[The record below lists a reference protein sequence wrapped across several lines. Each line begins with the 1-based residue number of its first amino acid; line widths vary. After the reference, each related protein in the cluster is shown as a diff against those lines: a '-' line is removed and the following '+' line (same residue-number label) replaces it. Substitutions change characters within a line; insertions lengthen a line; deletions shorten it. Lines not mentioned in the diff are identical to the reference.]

1 MPLVTHFRSPEGDL
15 LPIAAAAQYTVE
27 IPAAG
32 SEDLKG
38 WWLERDVYM
47 RRIMLEGVT
56 EEMAVHVSCPVGA
69 IFTEHGLYVTQD
81 VGVESFIDLELSSL
95 PAAATSVH
103 LLAQHAEGG
112 GAVYMPVVGQGGSGS
127 TTELEQLVQQTVEG
141 LRDAQEDIDGIEQRV
156 TEIENGGGGGGGT
169 GGTTEQHLYKWIV
182 TAQIVFDDLAFDGF
196 IEVLTSLTYDEVK
209 NFAEQDE
216 LKRFFDGATL
226 LYAMGQEVGIGLK
239 FCFAGAF
246 HYEDHML
253 NLNCMQIYTDTDIV
267 TPNFVGYRAALDV
280 HVGMVGEPDIHQ
292 IF

>member
-38 WWLERDVYM
+38 WLPERDVYM

-103 LLAQHAEGG
+103 LLVQHAEGG
-112 GAVYMPVVGQGGSGS
+112 GAVYMPVVGQSGGAANIITANSKDELPDPS
-127 TTELEQLVQQTVEG
+127 TVPEGTIALVPSAEG
-141 LRDAQEDIDGIEQRV
+141 V
-156 TEIENGGGGGGGT
+156 T
-169 GGTTEQHLYKWIV
+169 
-182 TAQIVFDDLAFDGF
+182 
-196 IEVLTSLTYDEVK
+196 LTSPNGTVYRLTVSD
-209 NFAEQDE
+209 
-216 LKRFFDGATL
+216 DGTLAAT
-226 LYAMGQEVGIGLK
+226 AV
-239 FCFAGAF
+239 
-246 HYEDHML
+246 
-253 NLNCMQIYTDTDIV
+253 
-267 TPNFVGYRAALDV
+267 
-280 HVGMVGEPDIHQ
+280 
-292 IF
+292 